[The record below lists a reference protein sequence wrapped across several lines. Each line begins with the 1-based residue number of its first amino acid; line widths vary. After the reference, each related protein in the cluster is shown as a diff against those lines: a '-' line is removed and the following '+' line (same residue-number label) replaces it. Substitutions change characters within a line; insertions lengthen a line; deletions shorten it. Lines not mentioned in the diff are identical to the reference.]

1 MAVCSQSSKSLLN
14 DFYDSSRKPKL
25 PVAAVEETVEMRI
38 LLIDDSTMLRRIHEK
53 ALVKAGYEV
62 TSAGDGE
69 EGLRV
74 AREDNPDLI
83 LLDIMLPKI
92 AGQDVLRTLKRDP
105 RTRQIPVVVLSG
117 LSQTNAAKLMAQGAV
132 GFVEKTAEILENNS
146 QSVVEAVQG
155 VLSKTNQL
163 KEIGWH

>member
-1 MAVCSQSSKSLLN
+1 
-14 DFYDSSRKPKL
+14 
-25 PVAAVEETVEMRI
+25 VAAVEETVEMRI
-38 LLIDDSTMLRRIHEK
+38 LLIDDSKMLRRIHER

-62 TSAGDGE
+62 TSAADGE

-132 GFVEKTAEILENNS
+132 GFVEKTDELLDNNS

>member
-1 MAVCSQSSKSLLN
+1 L
-14 DFYDSSRKPKL
+14 
-25 PVAAVEETVEMRI
+25 AAVEEIAEMKI
-38 LLIDDSTMLRRIHEK
+38 LLIDDSRMLRLIHER

-62 TSAGDGE
+62 TGASDGE

-74 AREDNPDLI
+74 AREDKPDLI
-83 LLDIMLPKI
+83 VLDMMLPKI

-105 RTRQIPVVVLSG
+105 RTKQIPVVVLSG
-117 LSQTNAAKLMAQGAV
+117 LSQSNASRLMAQGAV
-132 GFVEKTAEILENNS
+132 EFVQKTDELLANNS
-146 QSVVEAVQG
+146 QNVVNAIQV